1 MFEEFK
7 MYDDSFARRID
18 IAITKIGGEKVVN
31 AQLNLSAPTLGR
43 WKDGT
48 SDPKMSNMIALAQ
61 LAQVSLDWL
70 LIGKGDESTSYEE
83 QQSANDDIYDYVPVY
98 DVQASAGHGMFSEG
112 ATKPLKHLAFRKD
125 WLAYRGFKIKDLA
138 IIYAEGDSMEPTIPD
153 GSTLVIDCSLNI
165 PKDGKI
171 YIIRIDER
179 LYVKRI
185 QWLPTGLRL
194 ISDNKELYD
203 PIDLTKDELKHDNI
217 EIIGQ
222 VVHTAHDL
230 P

>member
-1 MFEEFK
+1 MNRK
-7 MYDDSFARRID
+7 QIGKRLVLARER
-18 IAITKIGGEKVVN
+18 N
-31 AQLNLSAPTLGR
+31 NLSRADVSSHIEIGTTTLQQWELGNR
-43 WKDGT
+43 EASIEALEK
-48 SDPKMSNMIALAQ
+48 IAKLYNVTPQ
-61 LAQVSLDWL
+61 Y
-70 LIGKGDESTSYEE
+70 LIFGDEETPYIE
-83 QQSANDDIYDYVPVY
+83 QRSANDDIYDYVPVY

>member
-1 MFEEFK
+1 MNRK
-7 MYDDSFARRID
+7 QIGKRLVLARER
-18 IAITKIGGEKVVN
+18 N
-31 AQLNLSAPTLGR
+31 NLSRADVSSHIEIGTTTLQQWELGNR
-43 WKDGT
+43 EASIEALEK
-48 SDPKMSNMIALAQ
+48 IAKLYNVTPQ
-61 LAQVSLDWL
+61 Y
-70 LIGKGDESTSYEE
+70 LIFGDEETPYIE
-83 QQSANDDIYDYVPVY
+83 QLSANDEYDYVPVY